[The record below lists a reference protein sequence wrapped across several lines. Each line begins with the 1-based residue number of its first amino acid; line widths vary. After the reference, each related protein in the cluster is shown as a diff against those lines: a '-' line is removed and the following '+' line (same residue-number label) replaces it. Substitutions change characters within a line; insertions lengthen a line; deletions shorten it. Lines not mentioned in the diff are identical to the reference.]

1 MIRKRLDTKQ
11 KTDILVIDDTTANR
25 KLLLE
30 LLCNEGYSVQEA
42 VNGTSALELLAS
54 TDVSLILLDVIMP
67 GMNGFALCR
76 ELKKNDHT
84 RNIPVIFI
92 SAVDSHESRIDGFKA
107 GGVDFITKPIQPE
120 EVLARIKAQI
130 NLFQLQKEMIEKN
143 KRLEK
148 EITIREKTEKA
159 LFESELFFKQS
170 QKAANIGSYK
180 LDTQNGT
187 WITSDVLKNIFG
199 FGLTDI
205 FTLSD
210 WEDSLHPSDRGSIC
224 RYFKEEVMEKGN
236 PFNKE
241 YRIIRKNDGAIRWVY
256 EFGSIYHDPQSN
268 SNYLIGTIQDISERK
283 EALETIHNERTLLR
297 TLIDHLPDA
306 IYVKDKEGRKV
317 VANQFDIENIGFSS
331 EKEVLGKTDLELFPG
346 NIGERGYDDDM
357 NVIRNGIEVINRE
370 EYFYAKN
377 GELLWLQTTKL
388 PLRNHKD
395 EIIGLVGIGRD
406 ITQNKKATDIIEH
419 ERKLLRTLID
429 NLPFAI
435 YVKDRD
441 ARKLIANSADLK
453 LMGCSSEEEV
463 IGKTDL
469 ELFNSQDGLN
479 GYNEDLSV
487 IRTGMPLLNKENS
500 YIDTEGR
507 ECWRVISKIPLFDR
521 HGNTTGLVGFGR
533 DITEQKTANDTILKL
548 SKAIEQSPSAIIIT
562 DIEGTIEYAN
572 PKFCEIS
579 GYQTDEVIG
588 QNPRILKS
596 GETPPEKYKEMWV
609 TILSGGIWRGELHN
623 RKKNGELY
631 WEWATIASIKNEK
644 GITTNFISINED
656 INSKKQMETELFKA
670 KEKAEENDRLKSAF
684 LANMSHEIRTPL
696 NCILGFAELLTDPDA
711 EAGQRAEYAQLI
723 ETSGNNL
730 LSIINDILDIS
741 KIEAGQVEVKKTVFS
756 AKKMIQI
763 IHKEF
768 EWKAAEKG
776 VQLRLGPTL
785 PDNDLLVESDEIK
798 IRQVL
803 TNFIG
808 NALKF
813 TDKGYIEIGCKIARH
828 EIQFYV
834 TDTGIGIPEKY
845 QKHLFDRFRQVETTP
860 TRKYGGNGLGL
871 AISKNLIELLGGTI
885 GVESEPEKGSTFFF
899 TLPF

>member
-1 MIRKRLDTKQ
+1 MIKKRLDTKQ

-42 VNGTSALELLAS
+42 VNGTSALELLVS

-67 GMNGFALCR
+67 GMNGFAICR

-92 SAVDSHESRIDGFKA
+92 SAVDSPEARIEGFKA

-159 LFESELFFKQS
+159 LFESEL
-170 QKAANIGSYK
+170 
-180 LDTQNGT
+180 
-187 WITSDVLKNIFG
+187 
-199 FGLTDI
+199 
-205 FTLSD
+205 
-210 WEDSLHPSDRGSIC
+210 
-224 RYFKEEVMEKGN
+224 YF
-236 PFNKE
+236 
-241 YRIIRKNDGAIRWVY
+241 
-256 EFGSIYHDPQSN
+256 
-268 SNYLIGTIQDISERK
+268 K

-331 EKEVLGKTDLELFPG
+331 EKDVLGKTDLELFPG
-346 NIGERGYDDDM
+346 EIGKRGYDDDM
-357 NVIRNGIEVINRE
+357 NVIRNGLEVVNRE

-395 EIIGLVGIGRD
+395 EMIGLVGIGRD

-435 YVKDRD
+435 YVKDGD

-453 LMGCSSEEEV
+453 LMGCSSEEEI

-487 IRTGMPLLNKENS
+487 IRTGMPLLNEENS

-521 HGNTTGLVGFGR
+521 HGNTIGLVGFGR

-596 GETPPEKYKEMWV
+596 DETPPEKYKEMWE

-623 RKKNGELY
+623 RKKTGELY

-644 GITTNFISINED
+644 GVTTNFISIKED
-656 INSKKQMETELFKA
+656 INSKKQMEAELFKA

-756 AKKMIQI
+756 AKTMIQI

-785 PDNDLLVESDEIK
+785 PDDDLLVESDEIK

-813 TDKGYIEIGCKIARH
+813 TDKGYIEIGCKVARH

-845 QKHLFDRFRQVETTP
+845 HKHLFDRFRQVETTP

-885 GVESEPEKGSTFFF
+885 GVESAPEKGSTFFF